1 MNCSDSFHPTSDVVG
16 DLSKFYFSFV
26 RYGTDL
32 VKYLRGKICFIKHAK
47 VSEWHILWFG
57 FIHN

>member
-26 RYGTDL
+26 TYGTDL
-32 VKYLRGKICFIKHAK
+32 VKYLRGKRCFIKHAK
-47 VSEWHILWFG
+47 VSEWHIL
-57 FIHN
+57 